1 MSPGRARHV
10 LVGAVQAPATSAP
23 GAARPNVRAVGLTWL
38 ARARWATGACQLGV
52 AIVGWVI
59 LEPGPL
65 AVAASLALLV
75 PLLASNV
82 WLARRAR
89 REDAPRRGLALAV
102 LTADTLALTGQLLLA
117 GGPANPFT
125 VVYLVHVA
133 LGALLLDTTWALGL
147 AVGTS
152 LGFAT
157 LFVAT
162 PLRTVHQFHGG
173 EAMRIHLYG
182 MLGAYVVTAA
192 LVGAFVART
201 ARALE
206 ARERRVAE
214 LQRASERASRLAALS
229 QLAAGAAHELG
240 SPLGTIAV
248 VAREMDRL
256 LATPAAA
263 APEGLA
269 SLAED
274 ARLLRAEAER
284 CRAIL
289 AKMSADAGQGTG
301 DTGRS
306 FPIAEAL
313 DACLVEHARGAP
325 RIRVTGDLARPV
337 AVPRLALV
345 QALGVLVQ
353 NALDATPD
361 GDPVDV
367 EVAAEARGLVVW
379 VEDRGPGIPPDALE
393 RLGEPF
399 YTTKP
404 AGAGMGLGLFLVR
417 SFCDGVG
424 GELTVE
430 SGAGAGTRVGLHLP
444 ASAA

>member
-1 MSPGRARHV
+1 MNPARARHV
-10 LVGAVQAPATSAP
+10 LVGAGARRLPGDEPAAER
-23 GAARPNVRAVGLTWL
+23 GVGLTWL
-38 ARARWATGACQLGV
+38 ARARWATGACQVGV
-52 AIVGWVI
+52 AAIGWVI

-65 AVAASLALLV
+65 AVAASVGLLV

-102 LTADTLALTGQLLLA
+102 LGADTVALTAQLLLA

-133 LGALLLDTTWALGL
+133 LGALLLDTAWALGL
-147 AVGTS
+147 AVATS
-152 LGFAT
+152 LGFAA

-162 PLRTVHQFHGG
+162 PIRTVHQFHGG

-206 ARERRVAE
+206 ARERRLVE
-214 LQRASERASRLAALS
+214 LQRASERASRLSALS

-248 VAREMDRL
+248 VAREMDRQL
-256 LATPAAA
+256 AAADVATPASLAA
-263 APEGLA
+263 
-269 SLAED
+269 LAED
-274 ARLLRAEAER
+274 ARLLRAEVER
-284 CRAIL
+284 CRHIL

-301 DTGRS
+301 DTGVA
-306 FPIAEAL
+306 FPIHEAV
-313 DACLVEHARGAP
+313 DACLVDVP
-325 RIRVTGDLARPV
+325 RAAGRVRVTGDLRSDV

-353 NALDATPD
+353 NALDASAD
-361 GDPVDV
+361 DASVDLQ
-367 EVAAEARGLVVW
+367 VAADATELVVW
-379 VEDRGPGIPPDALE
+379 VEDRGVGMPAAALE

-399 YTTKP
+399 FSTKP
-404 AGAGMGLGLFLVR
+404 AGSGMGLGLFLVR
-417 SFCDGVG
+417 AFCDGVG
-424 GELTVE
+424 GGLTVE
-430 SGAGAGTRVGLHLP
+430 SGDGAGTRVGLHLP
-444 ASAA
+444 RRAA